1 MTFNTELHISQAIIF
16 YEIVVLMLYYLY
28 NINKRYLSWPIMINF
43 YIIFV
48 VLFCKCDGIMNKT
61 YIYTWLFIKTVV
73 LFWLLRI
80 VDFSMKDYLI
90 SLFVLLVYFSFTN
103 INKAY
108 GCKVSRKCLSFTLF
122 VSSCVYFF
130 KLYNNNKLVRIA
142 LRLFTRR

>member
-1 MTFNTELHISQAIIF
+1 MSSKSIAYDVSAAIALETAIQMLISEIF
-16 YEIVVLMLYYLY
+16 
-28 NINKRYLSWPIMINF
+28 
-43 YIIFV
+43 IFV
-48 VLFCKCDGIMNKT
+48 VFFCKCDGTMNRT
-61 YIYTWLFIKTVV
+61 YIYTWLFIKIVI

-90 SLFVLLVYFSFTN
+90 SLFVLLVYYSFTN